1 MKILSEDTSL
11 KVRLE
16 SMLKSKGVILTSK
29 SVGGVVN
36 LVKILGLDMD
46 DLKTQ
51 EMLVKNFIYN
61 TNIPDVDISFLE
73 INKNRPDK
81 VRIKIYFRTNL
92 IASNMESWVIST
104 FRDEMNK
111 FFPFKSTAVYEP
123 AFAGRNTTVVLDS
136 EQIEESEED
145 DDDFIVEN
153 NNKLKDKVSQL
164 IDSKGIL
171 IAGKSVGGF
180 KNLVNIVG
188 KDEIIWMLKPPFF
201 HNLYNIGASNRDQSN
216 MIQDLLRFY
225 LSNNV
230 EIGEISG
237 LNDGG
242 DIYVENKN
250 GDYIYFETY
259 DGKEWDINDFDDN
272 DNNIYYEDQDGY
284 WFKQKF
290 DEYGNTIYKL
300 DSYGNETTENVNE
313 GLENTW
319 NTGNEHGNK
328 YDYQHGFC
336 HYFAYNIIG
345 KLKKLYPEKNIRY
358 YLILADEVYDF
369 DEGDVEQS
377 YLVHA
382 YIKIDELYL
391 DSEGFSTED
400 EIEERME
407 DWYQRQLIELPED
420 YRLDMWH
427 DEYDQIPKYFFNN
440 QFCNTG
446 TIKKDIEKFLSHSE
460 VKELLKSN
468 INESSDKS
476 KEEPTNSGKENLLK
490 LKEKIGF
497 DKALKAVG
505 GLENF
510 IRIVYGGDIKQF
522 FKDENIEPYRI
533 SSEPNLY
540 ISDIIVQ
547 SLELK
552 DAPFSSGKEKDLG
565 DFSWVSGG
573 IRYKFNGYLRRVNFT
588 SGKVEW
594 RVVGQSGDSGFGY
607 SFITKKNTLG
617 KRARMQ
623 IFQQIIDKYNLQ
635 KYI

>member
-1 MKILSEDTSL
+1 MNLQENIRKVLREDTGL
-11 KVRLE
+11 KTRLE
-16 SMLKSKGVILTSK
+16 NMMKNKGIIITSK
-29 SVGGVVN
+29 SVGGVTN
-36 LVKILGLDMD
+36 LINALGLDID

-51 EMLVKNFIYN
+51 EMLVKNFIYD
-61 TNIPDVDISFLE
+61 IELMDVEISFL
-73 INKNRPDK
+73 KVDRNRPDK
-81 VRIKIYFRTNL
+81 VRIKIYFKTNL
-92 IASNMESWVIST
+92 MASNMESWVIST

-111 FFPFKSTAVYEP
+111 FFPFNVTAVYEP

-136 EQIEESEED
+136 EQIEESED
-145 DDDFIVEN
+145 DDDVIVEN
-153 NNKLKDKVSQL
+153 KSDLKDKVLQR
-164 IDSKGIL
+164 IYNKGL
-171 IAGKSVGGF
+171 FIAGKSVGGF
-180 KNLVNIVG
+180 KNLIG
-188 KDEIIWMLKPPFF
+188 IIGIDELSQNLKPPFF
-201 HNLYNIGASNRDQSN
+201 HNMYNLSASNYEQN
-216 MIQDLLRFY
+216 KIIEELLSYY
-225 LSNNV
+225 LSKDVNV
-230 EIGEISG
+230 GKIEG

-242 DIYVENKN
+242 DIYVSDNRGN
-250 GDYIYFETY
+250 YIYFESF
-259 DGKEWDINDFDDN
+259 DGKEWDINEYDDN
-272 DNNIYYEDQDGY
+272 DNNLYYEDSDGW

-290 DEYGNTIYKL
+290 DEYGNIIYKL
-300 DSYGNETTENVNE
+300 DSYGNETT
-313 GLENTW
+313 
-319 NTGNEHGNK
+319 
-328 YDYQHGFC
+328 D
-336 HYFAYNIIG
+336 
-345 KLKKLYPEKNIRY
+345 
-358 YLILADEVYDF
+358 
-369 DEGDVEQS
+369 
-377 YLVHA
+377 
-382 YIKIDELYL
+382 
-391 DSEGFSTED
+391 
-400 EIEERME
+400 
-407 DWYQRQLIELPED
+407 
-420 YRLDMWH
+420 
-427 DEYDQIPKYFFNN
+427 
-440 QFCNTG
+440 
-446 TIKKDIEKFLSHSE
+446 
-460 VKELLKSN
+460 N

-510 IRIVYGGDIKQF
+510 IRIVYGGDIKEF

>member
-1 MKILSEDTSL
+1 VNLQENIRRVLKEDTGL
-11 KVRLE
+11 KTRLE
-16 SMLKSKGVILTSK
+16 NMMKNKGIIMTSK
-29 SVGGVVN
+29 SVGGVNN
-36 LVKILGLDMD
+36 LIKALGLDID

-51 EMLVKNFIYN
+51 EMLVKNFIYD
-61 TNIPDVDISFLE
+61 IKLIDVEISFLE
-73 INKNRPDK
+73 VNRNRPDK
-81 VRIKIYFRTNL
+81 VRIKIYFKTNL
-92 IASNMESWVIST
+92 MASNMESWVIST
-104 FRDEMNK
+104 LRDEMNK

-145 DDDFIVEN
+145 GDDFIMEN
-153 NNKLKDKVSQL
+153 DNKLKDKVLQL
-164 IDSKGIL
+164 INNKGIL
-171 IAGKSVGGF
+171 IAGRSVGGF

-188 KDEIIWMLKPPFF
+188 KDEIILMLKPPFF

-225 LSNNV
+225 LSNDV

-272 DNNIYYEDQDGY
+272 NNNIYYEDSDGY

-300 DSYGNETTENVNE
+300 DSYGNETTNNV
-313 GLENTW
+313 
-319 NTGNEHGNK
+319 
-328 YDYQHGFC
+328 
-336 HYFAYNIIG
+336 
-345 KLKKLYPEKNIRY
+345 
-358 YLILADEVYDF
+358 
-369 DEGDVEQS
+369 
-377 YLVHA
+377 
-382 YIKIDELYL
+382 
-391 DSEGFSTED
+391 
-400 EIEERME
+400 
-407 DWYQRQLIELPED
+407 
-420 YRLDMWH
+420 
-427 DEYDQIPKYFFNN
+427 
-440 QFCNTG
+440 
-446 TIKKDIEKFLSHSE
+446 
-460 VKELLKSN
+460 
-468 INESSDKS
+468 NESSDKS
-476 KEEPTNSGKENLLK
+476 KEEPTNSVKENLLK

-510 IRIVYGGDIKQF
+510 IRIVYGGDIKKF
-522 FKDENIEPYRI
+522 FEDNDIKPYRV

-565 DFSWVSGG
+565 DFYWVSGG
-573 IRYKFNGYLRRVNFT
+573 IRYKFNGYLRRVN
-588 SGKVEW
+588 SAQVEW